1 MVIKTSATIAAFL
14 IVLVACHVVHAYTV
28 NFAPKSHCGF
38 GPMCPPPI
46 CMPASCA
53 PMTCPPPQMG
63 PRPIIFQAGIVPNT
77 VINMIEAFSTVYQKV
92 PNVVLVLIM
101 VWNVMAQEI
110 LNPTPVMN

>member
-1 MVIKTSATIAAFL
+1 MVIKISATIAAFL
-14 IVLVACHVVHAYTV
+14 IVLIACQVGLAYTV

-63 PRPIIFQAGIVPNT
+63 PRPIMKVKPGLCRQA
-77 VINMIEAFSTVYQKV
+77 YQ
-92 PNVVLVLIM
+92 PRGYPQM
-101 VWNVMAQEI
+101 F
-110 LNPTPVMN
+110 TPPMGQPQPGLSQMYGWQ